1 MGHEL
6 RKPLFRGWL
15 TRAYAR
21 LGPRYPRT
29 ALFVTFH
36 VQHVVVL
43 MGVAVLALYVPASVS
58 KYLLL
63 GAAAVVGQEIYGLSA
78 LRYFRRRLEPIV
90 GWLEARRPASGA
102 EEACRAAA
110 SVPVELLRQW
120 LRGAYVFT
128 TVLGWALFATWLL
141 ELPAYAIAILSAA
154 AGVAVTYGNA
164 LGFFLMER
172 AMRPVLDDIATQLAD
187 EAEPTALSLPLGRR
201 LLLALP
207 ALNVIT
213 GVVVVGVAD
222 GGHAGLGKLG
232 AAVGV
237 SLAVALT
244 VTFGLSVLLASS
256 VTAPID
262 RLTQAT
268 EKVGGGDL
276 TTRVPVTASDETG
289 ALTRGF
295 NRMVGGLQE
304 RERLRDAFG
313 TFVDPD
319 LAERVARDGINLEGD
334 EVDLSVLFM
343 DVRGFTAFSEQ
354 AAATEVV
361 ARLNALYE
369 VVVPVILRHGGHANK
384 FIGDGLLAIF
394 GAPGRLPD
402 HADRALAASVDII
415 DCVEEQFAGDLRV
428 GVGVNSGS
436 AVVGTVGGGGRLDF
450 TVIGDTVNTAARV
463 ESATRDTGDDI
474 LITEATRE
482 RLGQTRPEL
491 EEREALPLKGKGE
504 AVRVFAAAT
513 SERAAQGDWSSP
525 MTTSEL
531 ERVRERYDTPS

>member
-6 RKPLFRGWL
+6 RKPLLRGRL

-43 MGVAVLALYVPASVS
+43 MGVAVLALYLPASVS

-63 GAAAVVGQEIYGLSA
+63 GAAAVGGQEIYGLSA
-78 LRYFRRRLEPIV
+78 LRYFRRRLEPIGGWGGGGRPPPGAAGGV
-90 GWLEARRPASGA
+90 GGGP
-102 EEACRAAA
+102 RAGGGGGGGGPAA
-110 SVPVELLRQW
+110 SVPLELLRQW

-128 TVLGWALFATWLL
+128 TILGWALFATWLL
-141 ELPAYAIAILSAA
+141 ELPAYAIPILCAA

-172 AMRPVLDDIATQLAD
+172 AMLPVLDDIATQLAD

-295 NRMVGGLQE
+295 NRMVAGLQE
-304 RERLRDAFG
+304 RERLRDA
-313 TFVDPD
+313 
-319 LAERVARDGINLEGD
+319 
-334 EVDLSVLFM
+334 
-343 DVRGFTAFSEQ
+343 
-354 AAATEVV
+354 
-361 ARLNALYE
+361 
-369 VVVPVILRHGGHANK
+369 
-384 FIGDGLLAIF
+384 
-394 GAPGRLPD
+394 
-402 HADRALAASVDII
+402 
-415 DCVEEQFAGDLRV
+415 
-428 GVGVNSGS
+428 
-436 AVVGTVGGGGRLDF
+436 
-450 TVIGDTVNTAARV
+450 
-463 ESATRDTGDDI
+463 
-474 LITEATRE
+474 
-482 RLGQTRPEL
+482 
-491 EEREALPLKGKGE
+491 
-504 AVRVFAAAT
+504 
-513 SERAAQGDWSSP
+513 
-525 MTTSEL
+525 
-531 ERVRERYDTPS
+531 